1 MTITDTVWVDLL
13 QSKQAFLETVVDPM
27 IGWLDRYAAKRTLD
41 LLEYQER
48 NAVDGSLYEVGI
60 YHGKYFSLLARS
72 AALTGS
78 KVVGIDLFD
87 YLTPERFRA
96 YFDEKFSPTNLAAVA
111 SNFRWMVIEGSSG
124 DISAGRLL
132 KELGSEARFISID
145 GSHEYDDVMWDLRV
159 AEQVLAPAGVISV
172 DDIINPICLG
182 VAAATY
188 HFLDSTPTLAP
199 FAHMSNKFFLC
210 RPGWAD
216 RYRSALE
223 SAVLADEAEPK
234 SNEYRSHYDAGA
246 RRNIENVFRGYRIL
260 TIRL

>member
-1 MTITDTVWVDLL
+1 MAIPDAAWKDLL
-13 QSKQAFLETVVDPM
+13 TSKQAFLETVVDPM

-41 LLEYQER
+41 LLEYQET
-48 NAVDGSLYEVGI
+48 NKIDGSLYEVGI

-78 KVVGIDLFD
+78 MAIGIDLFD
-87 YLTPERFRA
+87 YLTPQRFRE
-96 YFDEKFSPTNLAAVA
+96 YFDEQFSPGNLAAVA
-111 SNFRWMVIEGSSG
+111 SNFRWKIIEGSSS
-124 DISAGRLL
+124 DISAWTLL
-132 KELGSEARFISID
+132 KELGSEARFISAD
-145 GSHEYDDVMWDLRV
+145 GSHEYDDVLWDLRV
-159 AEQVLAPAGVISV
+159 AEQVLAAAGIISV

-188 HFLDSTPTLAP
+188 NFLASAQALVP
-199 FAHMSNKFFLC
+199 FAHVSNKLFLC

-216 RYRSALE
+216 RYRATLE
-223 SAVLADEAEPK
+223 LAILADEAEPK
-234 SNEYRSHYDAGA
+234 SQEYRKHHEAGT